1 MRPLHVGPV
10 HDDVGTIPRYR
21 PYTYLDIVCTI
32 DRHII
37 ELLYLFIFFLISRR
51 DYLMCYRITKTSS
64 SSHYK
69 YRSKSP
75 YRRPNTN
82 VYAYYSTISNNV
94 GLNNPQIKNKNLKK
108 CSMRI
113 NELAVPS
120 KRQCLDTWRY
130 RSNVLP
136 EFMVRNY
143 WNQIF
148 YKILY
153 KVLAQKLKLMFQVV
167 RLKQQVMDQ
176 LPIVQIPEALYWFQK
191 RRPRKSYSSKTYYN
205 SLIN

>member
-1 MRPLHVGPV
+1 MDVTVENAIRRGRRLQKLKPIP
-10 HDDVGTIPRYR
+10 DDTDCEYNVADFDFFGS
-21 PYTYLDIVCTI
+21 
-32 DRHII
+32 
-37 ELLYLFIFFLISRR
+37 LLKGKRRSRSRR

-136 EFMVRNY
+136 EFMV
-143 WNQIF
+143 
-148 YKILY
+148 
-153 KVLAQKLKLMFQVV
+153 V